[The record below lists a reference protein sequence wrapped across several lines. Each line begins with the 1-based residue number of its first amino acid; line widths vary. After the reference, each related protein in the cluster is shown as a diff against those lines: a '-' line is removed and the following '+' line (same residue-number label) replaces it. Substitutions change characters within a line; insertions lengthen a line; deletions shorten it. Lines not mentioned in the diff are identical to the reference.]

1 MTKEMMIEVVSSIKV
16 DNVQTGS
23 RIKEFM
29 REHNLSVSDVAE
41 ACDISNVSVYKW
53 FRGES
58 CPTIENLMRL
68 SMFMTED
75 MDEMVFMTRR
85 QRKSA
90 EGGSRPATAA
100 LSSHSQNRSGKA
112 VSKRCRRRSERGG
125 DGVAA

>member
-1 MTKEMMIEVVSSIKV
+1 MTKEMMIEVVRSIKV

-68 SMFMTED
+68 SFR
-75 MDEMVFMTRR
+75 TRR